1 MKGNCECIWIG
12 HLRNWYPELKIETNW
27 YILET
32 LLKSYSYNSDLQYT
46 KI

>member
-1 MKGNCECIWIG
+1 MKGNCEFIWIG
-12 HLRNWYPELKIETNW
+12 HLRNWYSELKIETYR
-27 YILET
+27 YILEP